1 MRYLARIGAALT
13 TGTALM
19 TLATATALAGNFG
32 EVTIIDKGEGPPT
45 AGETREIR
53 FVLLQHGV
61 APIEDGRVDVTLT
74 NPESGDAITVQA
86 VHEGDGIYVASVTF
100 PVAGDWGFAVSHE
113 WFETSPPTTLA
124 VTAAEASAWL
134 PAALAILAFAG
145 AASIVIAGMVLFGL
159 RPTGLGTAHGGPVRA
174 EG

>member
-13 TGTALM
+13 TFAALM
-19 TLATATALAGNFG
+19 TFATATALAGNFG
-32 EVTIIDKGEGPPT
+32 EVTIIDGDAGPPT

-74 NPESGDAITVQA
+74 NPATGEAMTVQA
-86 VHEGDGIYVASVTF
+86 VHEGDGIYVATVTF
-100 PVAGDWGFAVSHE
+100 PVAGEWGIAVSHE

-124 VTAAEASAWL
+124 VTPAEASVWL

-145 AASIVIAGMVLFGL
+145 AAGIVVAGMVLFGL
-159 RPTGLGTAHGGPVRA
+159 RPRAIGAHGRPVRA
-174 EG
+174 DG